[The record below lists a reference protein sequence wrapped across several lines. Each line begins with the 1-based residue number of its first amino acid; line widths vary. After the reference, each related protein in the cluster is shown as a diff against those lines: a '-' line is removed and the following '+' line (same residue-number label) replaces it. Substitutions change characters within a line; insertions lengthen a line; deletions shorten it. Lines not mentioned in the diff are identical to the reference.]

1 MTSIGESAF
10 YGCKGLTSVTIP
22 NSVTSIGAYA
32 FSGCS
37 GLTSVTIP
45 NSVTSIGKWAFEKCS
60 GLTSVAI
67 PNSVKLIGDWAFEEC
82 SGLTS
87 VTIPNSVT
95 SIGSGVFE
103 YCSRLTSV
111 TIPNSVTSIGYA
123 AFAGCYGLKDVYCY
137 AEGVP
142 TTHNVAFWN
151 SPVSSATLHV
161 PAASLETY
169 KATTLWSSFGKIIAL
184 TDEEMPVKG
193 INSEE
198 VVIEKVYNLSGCQLV
213 QSRNGVNILRYGNG
227 KTRKVMVK

>member
-1 MTSIGESAF
+1 MQRSDIG
-10 YGCKGLTSVTIP
+10 TIP

-60 GLTSVAI
+60 GLASVTI
-67 PNSVKLIGDWAFEEC
+67 PNSVKSIGDWAFEEC

-103 YCSRLTSV
+103 YCSRLKSV
-111 TIPNSVTSIGYA
+111 IIPNSVTSIEYA
-123 AFAGCYGLKDVYCY
+123 AFAGCSGLKDVYCY

-169 KATTLWSSFGKIIAL
+169 KATTLWSSFGKIVAL

-193 INSEE
+193 IISEE
-198 VVIEKVYNLSGCQLV
+198 VVIEKVYNLSGLQLV
-213 QSRNGVNILRYGNG
+213 QSRKGVNILRYSNG